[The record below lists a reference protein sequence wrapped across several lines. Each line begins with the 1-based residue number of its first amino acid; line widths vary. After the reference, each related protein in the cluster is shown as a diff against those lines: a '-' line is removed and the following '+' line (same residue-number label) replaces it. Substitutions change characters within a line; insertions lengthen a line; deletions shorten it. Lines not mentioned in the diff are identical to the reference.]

1 MAEHGPT
8 RLTVLGDLIGLGV
21 LVGVL
26 LLPARL
32 TRTDLGSFAA
42 VPVELV
48 LGGAL
53 LLILPARAR
62 RPTAAVLGLALG
74 ALTVLKIVDVGFY
87 GALARPFDLVLDWTL
102 LPGAWELLDSSLG
115 GTVAALVVAAA
126 GLVVLAVLA
135 ATTWASL
142 RLTRLLDAHP
152 GAAVPALATLTAL
165 WITCAT
171 TGVRAVPP
179 FPVAS
184 TSSTSKVIGEIEAVR
199 EGLVDRDRFAAE
211 LAQDRFQTVAAD
223 RLLTG
228 LRGKQVLVVF
238 VESYGRV
245 ALTDPDIAPAVTTVL
260 DDGTRRLGAAGWQ
273 SRSGFLTS
281 PTAGGGSWLAH
292 STLLSGLWI
301 DSQQR
306 YRNLVASDRLTLTRA
321 FGGAGWRTIAVM
333 PGNTSAWPDGKV
345 YHYDEIHDSR
355 SLGYAGPAYG
365 WARVPDQYTLA
376 ETDRLMTD
384 GPDDRTTMAVVPLIT
399 SHAPWTPVPGLVD
412 PTAVG
417 DGSTLTP
424 AGGSAEPP
432 EAILTRD
439 PERVRAD
446 YRESVVYTLTS
457 VIRQLEQTPAEDLV
471 VIMVGDHQP
480 APVVTGPDAG
490 RDVPVTVLA
499 GDPGVIDRIRD
510 WGWSP
515 GLRPAADAPVWRMD
529 AVRDRILTDFAQ
541 ELPR

>member
-1 MAEHGPT
+1 MADQR
-8 RLTVLGDLIGLGV
+8 RLAVLGDPIALVV
-21 LVGVL
+21 LVGAL
-26 LLPARL
+26 LLPDRL
-32 TRTDLGSFAA
+32 TGTDLGSFAA

-53 LLILPARAR
+53 LLVLPSRAR
-62 RPTAAVLGLALG
+62 QPVATVLGLALG
-74 ALTVLKIVDVGFY
+74 ALTVLKIVDIGFY

-102 LPGAWELLDSSLG
+102 LPGAWQLLHSSLG
-115 GTVAALVVAAA
+115 SIVAVLVVAAA
-126 GLVVLAVLA
+126 GLVVVAVPVGTTWACRRLARLLDGHPSAAVPVLAVLA
-135 ATTWASL
+135 A
-142 RLTRLLDAHP
+142 
-152 GAAVPALATLTAL
+152 V
-165 WITCAT
+165 WITCAA

-179 FPVAS
+179 YPVAS
-184 TSSTSKVIGEIEAVR
+184 ANSTDKIIGEVAAVR
-199 EGLVDRDRFAAE
+199 EGLLDRDRFDAE
-211 LAQDRFQTVAAD
+211 LAQDRFQKVPPD
-223 RLLTG
+223 QLLTG
-228 LRGKQVLVVF
+228 LRGKQVLVIF

-245 ALTDPDIAPAVTTVL
+245 ALTDPGIAPAVTTVL

-273 SRSGFLTS
+273 SRSGYLTS

-321 FGGAGWRTIAVM
+321 FADAGWRTIGVM
-333 PGNTSAWPDGKV
+333 PGNTSAWPDGTI
-345 YHYDEIHDSR
+345 YHYEEIRDSR

-376 ETDRLMTD
+376 ETERLMAAGSD
-384 GPDDRTTMAVVPLIT
+384 GRPTMAVVPLVS

-412 PTAVG
+412 PATVG

-432 EAILTRD
+432 EAILNRD
-439 PERVRAD
+439 PTRVRAD
-446 YRESVVYTLTS
+446 YRQSVVYTLTS
-457 VIRQLEQTPAEDLV
+457 VIQQLQRTPAEDLV

-490 RDVPVTVLA
+490 RDVPITVLA

-510 WGWSP
+510 WGWTP
-515 GLRPAADAPVWRMD
+515 GLRPDTDAPVWRMD
-529 AVRDRILTDFAQ
+529 TVRDRILTDFAQ
-541 ELPR
+541 GLPR

>member
-1 MAEHGPT
+1 MRDQRRWT
-8 RLTVLGDLIGLGV
+8 LLGDLIA
-21 LVGVL
+21 LVVVVGAL
-26 LLPARL
+26 LLPDRL

-42 VPVELV
+42 VPMEFV

-53 LLILPARAR
+53 LLVLPARAR
-62 RPTAAVLGLALG
+62 RPTAAVLGLVLG
-74 ALTVLKIVDVGFY
+74 VLTVLKIVDVGFY

-102 LPGAWELLDSSLG
+102 LPGAWELLHSSLG
-115 GTVAALVVAAA
+115 RAVAVLVVAAA
-126 GLVVLAVLA
+126 GLLVVAVLA
-135 ATTWASL
+135 GTTWASL
-142 RLTRLLDAHP
+142 RLARLLDDHP
-152 GAAVPALATLTAL
+152 AAVLPALAAL
-165 WITCAT
+165 AAVWIACAA

-179 FPVAS
+179 YPVAS
-184 TSSTSKVIGEIEAVR
+184 ATSTTKIIGEVEAVR
-199 EGLVDRDRFAAE
+199 EGLRDRDRFAVE
-211 LAQDRFQTVAAD
+211 LAQDRFRTVPPD
-223 RLLTG
+223 RLLAG
-228 LRGKQVLVVF
+228 LRGKQVLVIF

-245 ALTDPDIAPAVTTVL
+245 ALTDPDNAPAVTEEL

-273 SRSGFLTS
+273 SRSGYLTS

-292 STLLSGLWI
+292 STLMSGLWI

-306 YRNLVASDRLTLTRA
+306 YRNLVASDRLTLTGA
-321 FGGAGWRTIAVM
+321 FARAGWRTLGVM
-333 PGNTSAWPDGKV
+333 PGSTSAWPDGAV

-376 ETDRLMTD
+376 ETERLVSD
-384 GPDDRTTMAVVPLIT
+384 GPDGRPTMAVVPLVS

-412 PTAVG
+412 PASVG

-439 PERVRAD
+439 PARVRAD
-446 YRESVVYTLTS
+446 YRQSVVYTLTS

-490 RDVPVTVLA
+490 RDVPITVLT
-499 GDPGVIDRIRD
+499 GDPGVVDRIRD
-510 WGWSP
+510 WGWTP
-515 GLRPAADAPVWRMD
+515 GLQPSAGAPVWRMD
-529 AVRDRILTDFAQ
+529 AVRDRMLADFGADR
-541 ELPR
+541 PR

>member
-1 MAEHGPT
+1 MRAGRNA
-8 RLTVLGDLIGLGV
+8 RLLGDLIALVV
-21 LVGVL
+21 LVGAL

-32 TRTDLGSFAA
+32 TSTDLGSFAA

-53 LLILPARAR
+53 LLVLPARAR
-62 RPTAAVLGLALG
+62 KPTAAVLGLALG
-74 ALTVLKIVDVGFY
+74 ALTVLKFVDVGFY

-102 LPGAWELLDSSLG
+102 LPGAWALLDSSLG
-115 GTVAALVVAAA
+115 GTVAALVVVAA

-142 RLTRLLDAHP
+142 RLALLLDAHP
-152 GAAVPALATLTAL
+152 GAAIPALATLTAL
-165 WITCAT
+165 WITLAA

-184 TSSTSKVIGEIEAVR
+184 TTSTSKVIGEIEALR

-211 LAQDRFQTVAAD
+211 LARDRFRTAPAD
-223 RLLTG
+223 RLLG
-228 LRGKQVLVVF
+228 LRGKQVVVIF

-245 ALTDPDIAPAVTTVL
+245 ALTDPDIAPAVTAL
-260 DDGTRRLGAAGWQ
+260 LEDGTRRLGSAGWQ
-273 SRSGFLTS
+273 SRSGYLTS

-292 STLLSGLWI
+292 ATLLSGLWI

-321 FGGAGWRTIAVM
+321 FGGAGWRTLAVM
-333 PGNTSAWPDGKV
+333 PGNTSAWPDGQV
-345 YHYDEIHDSR
+345 YRYDEIHDSR

-376 ETDRLMTD
+376 ETDRLMTE
-384 GPDDRTTMAVVPLIT
+384 GPDDRPTMAVVPLIT

-412 PTAVG
+412 PADVG

-439 PERVRAD
+439 PTQVRAD
-446 YRESVVYTLTS
+446 YRRSVVYTLTS
-457 VIRQLEQTPAEDLV
+457 IIRQLEQTPAEDTV
-471 VIMVGDHQP
+471 VIVVGDHQP
-480 APVVTGPDAG
+480 APVVTGADAG
-490 RDVPVTVLA
+490 RDVPITVLS
-499 GDPGVIDRIRD
+499 GDTAVLDRIRG
-510 WGWSP
+510 WGWAP
-515 GLRPAADAPVWRMD
+515 GLRPADDAPVWRMD
-529 AVRDRILTDFAQ
+529 AVRDRILTDFAE

>member
-1 MAEHGPT
+1 MRADGHAA
-8 RLTVLGDLIGLGV
+8 LLSDLV
-21 LVGVL
+21 ALVVVVGAL
-26 LLPARL
+26 LLPDRL

-53 LLILPARAR
+53 LLVLPTRAR
-62 RPTAAVLGLALG
+62 RPVATVLGIALG
-74 ALTVLKIVDVGFY
+74 ALTVLKIIDVGFY

-102 LPGAWELLDSSLG
+102 LPGAWQLLHSSLG
-115 GTVAALVVAAA
+115 STVAVLVVAAA
-126 GLVVLAVLA
+126 GLLVLAVLA
-135 ATTWASL
+135 GTTWACR
-142 RLTRLLDAHP
+142 RLARLLDGHSA
-152 GAAVPALATLTAL
+152 AAVPVLAALAAL
-165 WITCAT
+165 WITCAA
-171 TGVRAVPP
+171 TGLRAVPP
-179 FPVAS
+179 YPVAS
-184 TSSTSKVIGEIEAVR
+184 ASSTTKIIGEVSSVR
-199 EGLVDRDRFAAE
+199 EGLVDQERFAAE
-211 LAQDRFQTVAAD
+211 LAQDRFRDVPGD

-228 LRGKQVLVVF
+228 LRGKQVLVIF

-245 ALTDPDIAPAVTTVL
+245 ALTDPDIAPAVTAVL
-260 DDGTRRLGAAGWQ
+260 DDGTRRLGSAGWQ
-273 SRSGFLTS
+273 ARSGYLTS

-292 STLLSGLWI
+292 ATLLSGLWI

-321 FGGAGWRTIAVM
+321 FAGAGWRTIGVM
-333 PGNTSAWPDGKV
+333 PGNTSAWPDGDV
-345 YHYDEIHDSR
+345 YGYDEIRDSR

-376 ETDRLMTD
+376 EAERLMTE
-384 GPDDRTTMAVVPLIT
+384 RTDPRPRMAVVPLVS
-399 SHAPWTPVPGLVD
+399 SHAPWTPVPSLVD
-412 PTAVG
+412 PATVG

-439 PERVRAD
+439 PVRVRAD
-446 YRESVVYTLTS
+446 YRKSVAYSLTS
-457 VIRQLEQTPAEDLV
+457 VIRQLERTPAEDLV

-499 GDPGVIDRIRD
+499 GDSEVIDRIQD
-510 WGWSP
+510 WGWTA
-515 GLRPAADAPVWRMD
+515 GLRPDADAPVWRMD
-529 AVRDRILTDFAQ
+529 TVRDRIMTDFG
-541 ELPR
+541 

>member
-1 MAEHGPT
+1 VRAVRNA
-8 RLTVLGDLIGLGV
+8 RLLGDLIALVV
-21 LVGVL
+21 LVGAL

-32 TRTDLGSFAA
+32 TSTDLGSFAA

-53 LLILPARAR
+53 LLVLPARAR

-74 ALTVLKIVDVGFY
+74 ALTVLKFVDVGFY

-102 LPGAWELLDSSLG
+102 LPGAWALLDSSLG
-115 GTVAALVVAAA
+115 GTVAALVVVAA

-142 RLTRLLDAHP
+142 RLALLLDAHP

-165 WITCAT
+165 WITLAA

-184 TSSTSKVIGEIEAVR
+184 TTSTSKVIGEIEAVR

-211 LAQDRFQTVAAD
+211 LARDRFRTAPAD
-223 RLLTG
+223 GLLAG
-228 LRGKQVLVVF
+228 LRGKQVMVIF

-245 ALTDPDIAPAVTTVL
+245 ALTDPDIAPAVTAL
-260 DDGTRRLGAAGWQ
+260 LEDGTRRLGSAGWQ
-273 SRSGFLTS
+273 SRSGYLTS

-292 STLLSGLWI
+292 ATLLSGLWI

-321 FGGAGWRTIAVM
+321 FGGAGWRTLAVM
-333 PGNTSAWPDGKV
+333 PGNTSAWPDGQV
-345 YHYDEIHDSR
+345 YRYDEIHDSR

-384 GPDDRTTMAVVPLIT
+384 GPDDRPTMAVVPLIT

-412 PTAVG
+412 PADVG

-439 PERVRAD
+439 PAQVRAD
-446 YRESVVYTLTS
+446 YRRSVVYTLTS
-457 VIRQLEQTPAEDLV
+457 IIRQLEQTPAEDTV
-471 VIMVGDHQP
+471 VIVVGDHQP
-480 APVVTGPDAG
+480 APVVTGADAG
-490 RDVPVTVLA
+490 RDVPITVLS
-499 GDPGVIDRIRD
+499 GDTAVLDRIRG
-510 WGWSP
+510 WGWAP
-515 GLRPAADAPVWRMD
+515 GLRPADDAPVWRMD
-529 AVRDRILTDFAQ
+529 AVRDRILTDFAE

>member
-1 MAEHGPT
+1 VAEHGRT
-8 RLTVLGDLIGLGV
+8 RLTVLGDLIALVV
-21 LVGVL
+21 LVGAL
-26 LLPARL
+26 LLPDRL

-53 LLILPARAR
+53 LLVLPARAR
-62 RPTAAVLGLALG
+62 RPVAAVLGLALG
-74 ALTVLKIVDVGFY
+74 ALTVLKMVDAGFY

-102 LPGAWELLDSSLG
+102 LPGAWELLHSSLG
-115 GTVAALVVAAA
+115 RAVAVLVVVAAA
-126 GLVVLAVLA
+126 LLVVAVLA
-135 ATTWASL
+135 GTTWASL
-142 RLTRLLDAHP
+142 RLARLLDRHP
-152 GAAVPALATLTAL
+152 AAAVPALAVLAAV
-165 WITCAT
+165 WITCAA

-179 FPVAS
+179 YPVAS
-184 TSSTSKVIGEIEAVR
+184 AASTGKIIREVATVR
-199 EGLVDRDRFAAE
+199 EGLLDRDRFAAE
-211 LAQDRFQTVAAD
+211 LARDRFRTVPAD
-223 RLLTG
+223 QLLTG
-228 LRGKQVLVVF
+228 LRGKQVLVIF

-245 ALTDPDIAPAVTTVL
+245 ALTDHDIAPAVTTVL

-273 SRSGFLTS
+273 SRSGYLTS

-321 FGGAGWRTIAVM
+321 FRGAGWRTIAVM
-333 PGNTSAWPDGKV
+333 PGTTSAWPDGKV

-376 ETDRLMTD
+376 ETERLMTAGTD
-384 GPDDRTTMAVVPLIT
+384 GRPTMAVVPLVS
-399 SHAPWTPVPGLVD
+399 SHAPWTPGPGLVD
-412 PTAVG
+412 PATVG

-432 EAILTRD
+432 EAILTREPD
-439 PERVRAD
+439 RVRAD

-457 VIRQLEQTPAEDLV
+457 VVRQLEQTPAEDLV

-490 RDVPVTVLA
+490 RDVPITVLA
-499 GDPGVIDRIRD
+499 GDPGVIDRIRG
-510 WGWSP
+510 WGWTP

-529 AVRDRILTDFAQ
+529 AVRDRILTDFAR